1 MSSFMQILCRVI
13 FSGLAKGLALMLL
26 AVVVQAAP
34 SAISP
39 ISPIASPASPA
50 AAAQAA
56 SSPLAAR
63 QLMLEQAGSWLS
75 QSQGRAANTIQFA
88 PMDERVVIRPC
99 AVPLQF
105 DMPFA
110 SRETVRVRC
119 AASPGQNLSA
129 GPSASSSAPSWQL
142 YLRLLN
148 AVNTG
153 GQDLRADTRV
163 DAKPGPALRKVLIA
177 KQQLQRGTRL
187 SPEMFEV
194 VEMAVPNWTPAML
207 DSTKEV
213 AQMELVRDIPA
224 GAVLQGFDARKAI
237 LVKQGQ
243 MAQLTL
249 GEGKGFQ
256 ISVKVEALQDGRLG
270 EQIRLKNAESGKIL
284 SGVVSGASAVRG
296 I

>member
-1 MSSFMQILCRVI
+1 MSTFMQILCRVI
-13 FSGLAKGLALMLL
+13 FSGLAKGLALVLL
-26 AVVVQAAP
+26 AVAVQAAP
-34 SAISP
+34 NAI
-39 ISPIASPASPA
+39 
-50 AAAQAA
+50 
-56 SSPLAAR
+56 SPLAAPAKPKPVAPVAELSPR
-63 QLMLEQAGSWLS
+63 QFMLDQAVAWLS
-75 QSQGRAANTIQFA
+75 QSQGRAANSIQFA
-88 PMDERVVIRPC
+88 PLDERVMVRPC
-99 AVPLQF
+99 AGPLQF

-119 AASPGQNLSA
+119 MGTAAAQA
-129 GPSASSSAPSWQL
+129 GAQTTAQAAAGWQL
-142 YLRLLN
+142 YLRWVN
-148 AVNTG
+148 AVG
-153 GQDLRADTRV
+153 SVVGDVRADPRADNKT
-163 DAKPGPALRKVLIA
+163 APTLRKVLMA

-213 AQMELVRDIPA
+213 AQMELLRDIPA
-224 GAVLQGFDARKAI
+224 GALLQGFDAKKAI

-243 MAQLTL
+243 MAMLTL

>member
-13 FSGLAKGLALMLL
+13 FSGLAKGVALVLL
-26 AVVVQAAP
+26 AVAVQAAP
-34 SAISP
+34 TA
-39 ISPIASPASPA
+39 ASPGALPARPTPVAPVAEPSPRQFMLD
-50 AAAQAA
+50 QAV
-56 SSPLAAR
+56 
-63 QLMLEQAGSWLS
+63 GWLS
-75 QSQGRAANTIQFA
+75 QSQGRAANSIQFA
-88 PMDERVVIRPC
+88 PLDERVVVRPC
-99 AVPLQF
+99 AAPLQF

-119 AASPGQNLSA
+119 TASA
-129 GPSASSSAPSWQL
+129 GTAATAATTAAPSWQL
-142 YLRLLN
+142 YLRWVN
-148 AVNTG
+148 AASFG
-153 GQDLRADTRV
+153 GPDLRGDTRM
-163 DAKPGPALRKVLIA
+163 DPKSGPTLRKVLMA

-224 GAVLQGFDARKAI
+224 GALLQGFDARKAI

>member
-1 MSSFMQILCRVI
+1 MQILCRVI
-13 FSGLAKGLALMLL
+13 FSGLAKGLALVLL
-26 AVVVQAAP
+26 AVAVQAAP
-34 SAISP
+34 TAVAP
-39 ISPIASPASPA
+39 GASPARPT
-50 AAAQAA
+50 
-56 SSPLAAR
+56 PLAPPAELSPR
-63 QLMLEQAGSWLS
+63 QFMLDQAVAWLS
-75 QSQGRAANTIQFA
+75 QSQGRAPNSIQFA
-88 PMDERVVIRPC
+88 PLDDRVLVRPC
-99 AVPLQF
+99 AGPLQF

-119 AASPGQNLSA
+119 MGAANAGQAASG
-129 GPSASSSAPSWQL
+129 WQL
-142 YLRLLN
+142 YLRSVN
-148 AVNTG
+148 AVGAVASDPRT
-153 GQDLRADTRV
+153 DLRGDN
-163 DAKPGPALRKVLIA
+163 KPAQVLRKVLMA

-187 SPEMFEV
+187 SPDMFEV

-224 GAVLQGFDARKAI
+224 GALLQGFDAKKAI

>member
-1 MSSFMQILCRVI
+1 MSTFMQILCRVI
-13 FSGLAKGLALMLL
+13 FSGLAKGLALVLL
-26 AVVVQAAP
+26 AVAVQAAP
-34 SAISP
+34 NAISP
-39 ISPIASPASPA
+39 QSAPAKPTPVAPVAEQSPRQFMLD
-50 AAAQAA
+50 QAVA
-56 SSPLAAR
+56 
-63 QLMLEQAGSWLS
+63 WLS
-75 QSQGRAANTIQFA
+75 QSQGRAANSIQFA
-88 PMDERVVIRPC
+88 PLDERVMVRPC
-99 AVPLQF
+99 AGPLQF

-119 AASPGQNLSA
+119 MGSVPSGQAPGQAAAQAAA
-129 GPSASSSAPSWQL
+129 GWQL
-142 YLRLLN
+142 YLRWVN
-148 AVNTG
+148 AVGSVAT
-153 GQDLRADTRV
+153 DARADPRADNRSAPV
-163 DAKPGPALRKVLIA
+163 LRKVLMA

-224 GAVLQGFDARKAI
+224 GALLQGFAARKAI
-237 LVKQGQ
+237 LDRLGKR
-243 MAQLTL
+243 AQLTS
-249 GEGKGFQ
+249 GEGTGFQ

>member
-1 MSSFMQILCRVI
+1 MQILCRVI
-13 FSGLAKGLALMLL
+13 FSGLAKGLALVLL
-26 AVVVQAAP
+26 AVAVQAAP
-34 SAISP
+34 NAISP
-39 ISPIASPASPA
+39 LTAPAKPTPVAPVAELSPRQFMLD
-50 AAAQAA
+50 QAVA
-56 SSPLAAR
+56 
-63 QLMLEQAGSWLS
+63 WLS
-75 QSQGRAANTIQFA
+75 QSQGRAANSIQFA
-88 PMDERVVIRPC
+88 PLDERVMVRPC
-99 AVPLQF
+99 AGPLQF

-119 AASPGQNLSA
+119 MGTAAAQA
-129 GPSASSSAPSWQL
+129 GAQTTAQAAAGWQL
-142 YLRLLN
+142 YLRWVN
-148 AVNTG
+148 AVG
-153 GQDLRADTRV
+153 SVAGDVRADPRADNKT
-163 DAKPGPALRKVLIA
+163 APTLRKVLMA

-224 GAVLQGFDARKAI
+224 GALLQGFDAKKAI

-243 MAQLTL
+243 MAMLTL

>member
-1 MSSFMQILCRVI
+1 MQILCRVI
-13 FSGLAKGLALMLL
+13 FSGLAKGLALVLL
-26 AVVVQAAP
+26 AVAVQAAP
-34 SAISP
+34 NAISP
-39 ISPIASPASPA
+39 
-50 AAAQAA
+50 QAA
-56 SSPLAAR
+56 PSKPTPVAPVAELSPR
-63 QLMLEQAGSWLS
+63 QFMLDQAVAWLS
-75 QSQGRAANTIQFA
+75 QSQGRAANSIQFA
-88 PMDERVVIRPC
+88 PLDERVMVRPC
-99 AVPLQF
+99 AGPLQF

-119 AASPGQNLSA
+119 MGTAAAGQAPGQAAPQAAS
-129 GPSASSSAPSWQL
+129 SWQL
-142 YLRLLN
+142 YLRWVN
-148 AVNTG
+148 AASSAAGDVRP
-153 GQDLRADTRV
+153 DPRADNRT
-163 DAKPGPALRKVLIA
+163 APTLRKVLMA

-224 GAVLQGFDARKAI
+224 GALLQGFDAKKAI

-243 MAQLTL
+243 MAMLTL
-249 GEGKGFQ
+249 GEGKGFK

>member
-1 MSSFMQILCRVI
+1 MFESIRQHKKYLMGFLMILIIPSFVLFGVEGY
-13 FSGLAKGLALMLL
+13 SNANEGGK
-26 AVVVQAAP
+26 AVA
-34 SAISP
+34 
-39 ISPIASPASPA
+39 
-50 AAAQAA
+50 
-56 SSPLAAR
+56 
-63 QLMLEQAGSWLS
+63 
-75 QSQGRAANTIQFA
+75 
-88 PMDERVVIRPC
+88 
-99 AVPLQF
+99 
-105 DMPFA
+105 
-110 SRETVRVRC
+110 
-119 AASPGQNLSA
+119 
-129 GPSASSSAPSWQL
+129 
-142 YLRLLN
+142 
-148 AVNTG
+148 AVNGQDIKAAEWDAAHQAQIERLQQAMPTIDIKMLDTPEARYAALENLVQQRVMAVAA
-153 GQDLRADTRV
+153 QDLRVFTSDQR
-163 DAKPGPALRKVLIA
+163 
-177 KQQLQRGTRL
+177 LQRDLQSNEIIASMRL
-187 SPEMFEV
+187 PDGKLDMEAYRALLARQGMSPEMFEV

-224 GAVLQGFDARKAI
+224 GAVLQGFDAKKAI

>member
-1 MSSFMQILCRVI
+1 MQILCRVI
-13 FSGLAKGLALMLL
+13 FSGLAKGLALVLL
-26 AVVVQAAP
+26 AVAVQAAP
-34 SAISP
+34 SVTSP
-39 ISPIASPASPA
+39 
-50 AAAQAA
+50 
-56 SSPLAAR
+56 SSPTSTSSAAVRSTPVAPTADMSPR
-63 QLMLEQAGSWLS
+63 QLMLDEAVAWLS

-88 PMDERVVIRPC
+88 PLDERVLVRPC
-99 AVPLQF
+99 SGALQF

-119 AASPGQNLSA
+119 MGSATTGQTPGQAQVQATS
-129 GPSASSSAPSWQL
+129 GWQL
-142 YLRLLN
+142 YLRWVN
-148 AVNTG
+148 AVG
-153 GQDLRADTRV
+153 SFASDPRADLRGDNKSA
-163 DAKPGPALRKVLIA
+163 PALRKVLMA

-187 SPEMFEV
+187 SPDMFEV

-207 DSTKEV
+207 DSTKDV

-224 GAVLQGFDARKAI
+224 GALLQGFDAKKAI
-237 LVKQGQ
+237 LVRQGQ